1 MIFEATVEGRTYRV
15 EVKARQDRYLVT
27 VDGRSLEV
35 DWYPAGGDFSSLII
49 DGHSYQPGVSPEHG
63 GYAVVLDNAQ
73 LLVELSEGAR
83 GTGPL
88 SRKGRPSGPSKIA
101 APMPGKI
108 VRILTSPGQEVAAGQ
123 GLVVMEAMK
132 MENELS
138 APRAGRVKEFAVRE
152 GQTVEAGALLVV
164 ME

>member
-1 MIFEATVEGRTYRV
+1 VIFDATVEGRTYRV
-15 EVKARQDRYLVT
+15 EVKARQDGYLVA

-35 DWYPAGGDFSSLII
+35 DWCPAGGDLASLII
-49 DGHSYQPGVSPEHG
+49 DGHSYELGVSRENG
-63 GYAVVLDNAQ
+63 GYAVALGSAR

-83 GTGPL
+83 VAGPL
-88 SRKGRPSGPSKIA
+88 SRKAPSGPSKIT

-108 VRILTSPGQEVAAGQ
+108 VRLLASPGQEVAAGQ
-123 GLVVMEAMK
+123 GLVVIEAMK
-132 MENELS
+132 MENELR
-138 APRAGRVKEFAVRE
+138 APRAGRVKEIQVRE